1 MAEDAD
7 ETTPLIGNGNGN
19 GDGDRSGSG
28 NGSSSS
34 NGKAASKTSTA
45 AMAKTA
51 AKTVFGPAN
60 RILLAGF
67 LMAFTL
73 GITQVPIIYV
83 FRLMEC
89 DIFYGH
95 NNPPPFEGIGDRCHR
110 REISAGTAMQVSILG
125 MSTSLSGVFNLFISG
140 YFIKLWGP
148 GWAFVS
154 QTSLLGLRVST
165 QVLGVSVGGRA
176 GELVFQA
183 CQAIGIVG
191 GPRGYQLV
199 LNTAVSE
206 VVAPRDRTAVFG
218 RLQGSIMLG
227 TAFGYLL
234 GGVLGDV
241 YNIRRPFEVAFFLYV
256 VSTIYGALFL
266 PESMQGDVGNQKQ
279 AAKGI
284 SAFFAPLKIIR
295 PHRYRLES
303 GKIIKNYGL
312 VFLALGIFLGVFAS
326 GYAPILLQMYATSD
340 FNFSTTENGYLMF
353 GNSLI
358 RGLFLILMFPKI
370 ISVGRDWFNGTSHDS
385 TTHDH
390 DHEGNGSEIPT
401 HPEDFDIAESGEEVP
416 QEPIQ
421 SPEVEEEDSGT
432 GFDLFFVRWSL
443 VVDSLVTFFAGFSS
457 HGWQVYLAGF
467 LLPFAS
473 GSAPAAKGVMTEMTP
488 PHSRRD
494 ALSGITLV
502 ESSATLLTQGLF
514 GMIFAA
520 FSEVG
525 HPSLTFF
532 CNTGFA
538 VIGFLVLFMAHLP
551 PENSKRVDEEDIDTE
566 TETLLPST
574 EHSCEDEEQEGEQN
588 E

>member
-1 MAEDAD
+1 MAADAD
-7 ETTPLIGNGNGN
+7 ETTPLIGNGSENETGNGN
-19 GDGDRSGSG
+19 GNGGGSGSG
-28 NGSSSS
+28 SS
-34 NGKAASKTSTA
+34 GKAALETA
-45 AMAKTA
+45 TVAKTA
-51 AKTVFGPAN
+51 AKTIFGPAN

-89 DIFYGH
+89 DIFYSH
-95 NNPPPFEGIGDRCHR
+95 HPPFDGVGDRCHR
-110 REISAGTAMQVSILG
+110 REISAGTAEQVSVLG
-125 MSTSLSGVFNLFISG
+125 MSTSLSGVFNLFVCG

-148 GWAFVS
+148 RWAFVS
-154 QTSLLGLRVST
+154 QTSLLGIRVST

-176 GELVFQA
+176 GELVFQI
-183 CQAIGIVG
+183 CQAIGIIG

-266 PESMQGDVGNQKQ
+266 PESTAGEMDAQKRP
-279 AAKGI
+279 ANGI

-370 ISVGRDWFNGTSHDS
+370 ISVGRDWFNGQSHES
-385 TTHDH
+385 AAHHTHED
-390 DHEGNGSEIPT
+390 NGDDIPIN
-401 HPEDFDIAESGEEVP
+401 PEDFDVAEGGGEVQ

-457 HGWQVYLAGF
+457 SGWQVYLAGF

-520 FSEVG
+520 FSEAG
-525 HPSLTFF
+525 TPSLTFF

-538 VIGFLVLFMAHLP
+538 VLGFVVLFMAHLP
-551 PENSKRVDEEDIDTE
+551 PENSKRIDDEEDIDTE
-566 TETLLPST
+566 TETLLPSA
-574 EHSCEDEEQEGEQN
+574 EQSCGEEERECERN